1 MPRSESDLIVGA
13 LRERRVAVE
22 YMVADNEGHS
32 LARKENLVEF
42 LARSGRFLEEHAGA
56 GAAPRTAST
65 R

>member
-1 MPRSESDLIVGA
+1 
-13 LRERRVAVE
+13 
-22 YMVADNEGHS
+22 MVADNEGHS

-56 GAAPRTAST
+56 GAAPKTAST